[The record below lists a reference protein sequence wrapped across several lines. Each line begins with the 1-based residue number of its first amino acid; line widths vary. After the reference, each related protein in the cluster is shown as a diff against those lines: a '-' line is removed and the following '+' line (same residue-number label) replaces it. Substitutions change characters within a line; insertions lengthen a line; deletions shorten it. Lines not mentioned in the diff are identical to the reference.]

1 MIPVSELQD
10 KYKIPVWK
18 YFNEILK
25 IPRPSKKEEKIR
37 EYLVRFGRERNL
49 DTLVDEAG
57 NVLIRKPA
65 TSGYEDRIPVVLQ
78 SHMDMVPAKDPSLN
92 FDFGTDPIPAFVEGN
107 WVKTKGTTLGA
118 DDGIGVAAAL
128 AILDAEDIQYGPM
141 EALFTVDE
149 ESGMTGAKNLPG
161 GWLKGKILINLDSED
176 EGELFIGC
184 AGGQDTTAVFHVF
197 HEPVPENAMAYR
209 LVINGLSGGH
219 SGDEIDKGHANAIK
233 LAARFLWSV
242 TQEHSINLS
251 SLTGGTLRNAIPP
264 EAEAVFTV
272 HESKKEA
279 LIASFEVFR
288 DTAREEYKHTDP
300 EMKIELL
307 ETKKPAD
314 IIPAEK
320 QEQLLLSLYGCWHG
334 VYSWSKTIPGLVQT
348 STNLA
353 LVRMDAGKIV
363 VDTSQRSSMES
374 EKKVMAETVASVFRL
389 AGAEITFGDE
399 YPGWTPNPESLI
411 LHITEKAYRELFH
424 EDPAVKAI
432 HAGLECGLFLEK
444 YPKMDMISFGPTI
457 RGAHTPEER
466 LDIQSTHKFWQ
477 LLVDVLKKIPA
488 SNRSLE

>member
-1 MIPVSELQD
+1 MIHVSELQN
-10 KYKIPVWK
+10 KYPNPVWK

-25 IPRPSKKEEKIR
+25 IPRPSKKEENIR
-37 EYLVRFGRERNL
+37 EYLVRFGRKRNL
-49 DTLVDEAG
+49 ETLVDGVG
-57 NVLIRKPA
+57 NVLIRKTA
-65 TSGYEDRIPVVLQ
+65 TPGYEDRIPVVLQ
-78 SHMDMVPAKDPSLN
+78 SHMDMVPAKEPSLD
-92 FDFGTDPIPAFVEGN
+92 FDFGKDPIPAYVEGN

-128 AILDAEDIQYGPM
+128 AVLDAEDIQHGSL

-149 ESGMTGAKNLPG
+149 ESGMTGAKNLPE

-184 AGGQDTTAVFHVF
+184 AGGQDTSAVFHLF
-197 HEPVPENAMAYR
+197 HEPVPENVIPYR
-209 LVINGLSGGH
+209 LDIKGLAGGH

-233 LAARFLWSV
+233 LAARFLWPA
-242 TQEHSINLS
+242 TQEYNIHLS
-251 SLTGGTLRNAIPP
+251 CLTGGTLRNAIPP
-264 EAEAVFTV
+264 EAEAVFTI
-272 HESKKEA
+272 HESRKEY

-288 DTAREEYKHTDP
+288 DTVREEFKHSDP
-300 EMKIELL
+300 EMKIGLH

-314 IIPAEK
+314 IIPAGK

-353 LVRMDAGKIV
+353 LVRVDAGKIV
-363 VDTSQRSSMES
+363 VDTSQRSSLES
-374 EKKVMAETVASVFRL
+374 EKKVMAETVASIFRL

-411 LHITEKAYRELFH
+411 LNITEKAYRELFH
-424 EDPAVKAI
+424 ADPAVKAI

-444 YPKMDMISFGPTI
+444 YPDMDMISFGPTI
-457 RGAHTPEER
+457 RGAHTPEEK
-466 LDIQSTHKFWQ
+466 LDLASTHRFWQ

-488 SNRSLE
+488 SKRYL